1 MCYTACKQSNFN
13 KGNIKTMKL
22 QIAFDLIDLENAIK
36 IAKDIENY
44 IDIMEVGSLL
54 IYKYGQQAVYEFK
67 QNFPSKIILAD
78 SKITD
83 NAKDC
88 VNIFA
93 HAGADWI
100 TVMAGV
106 IKPVIHTTCSR
117 AHELGK
123 KVMLDLSDSS
133 SLEQSAL
140 EARSL
145 GVDAL
150 LFNANSHND
159 TNNILSETWEL
170 IKGNTQLPIFITGQI
185 NRENISEIIQV
196 DPDGIILGKTITQS
210 EDPVQDIIFFSNL
223 ICPR

>member
-1 MCYTACKQSNFN
+1 
-13 KGNIKTMKL
+13 MKL
-22 QIAFDLIDLENAIK
+22 QIAFDLIDLDNAIK

-54 IYKYGQQAVYEFK
+54 IYKYGELAVYEFK
-67 QNFPSKIILAD
+67 QNFPNKIILAD

-83 NAKDC
+83 NSKDS

-93 HAGADWI
+93 QAGADWI
-100 TVMAGV
+100 TVMSGV

-150 LFNANSHND
+150 LFNASSHNGFG
-159 TNNILSETWEL
+159 NVLSETWES
-170 IKGNTQLPIFITGQI
+170 IKGNTQLPIFISSQI
-185 NRENISEIIQV
+185 TRENISEIIQV
-196 DPDGIILGKTITQS
+196 APDGIILGKIVTQS
-210 EDPVQDIIFFSNL
+210 ENPVQEIIFFSNL
-223 ICPR
+223 ICPK